1 MVLCNIQE
9 LEINKKEKKYLNNNL
24 IITNIKIKIKI
35 RESVLY
41 ISFAYI
47 NI

>member
-1 MVLCNIQE
+1 MVLRNIQE
-9 LEINKKEKKYLNNNL
+9 LEINKKKKKYLNNNL

-41 ISFAYI
+41 LSHI
-47 NI
+47 